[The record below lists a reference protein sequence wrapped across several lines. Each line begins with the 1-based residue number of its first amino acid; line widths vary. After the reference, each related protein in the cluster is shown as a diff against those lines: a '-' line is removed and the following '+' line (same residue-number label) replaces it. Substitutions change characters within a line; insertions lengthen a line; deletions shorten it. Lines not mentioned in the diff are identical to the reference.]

1 MNTSTLIIKTVVGR
15 KKIRMGF
22 IENDRLRVITNAK
35 RKKGLIKKAME
46 LSLLCGSEIL
56 LIIHEKSLSRTVMYS
71 SFQEASEQLFAD
83 VLVNKSATLSYSSED
98 VTWNFKFS
106 ISLCSPKIC
115 PMKRV

>member
-1 MNTSTLIIKTVVGR
+1 MGR

-71 SFQEASEQLFAD
+71 SLQETSEELFTD
-83 VLVNKSATLSYSSED
+83 VFVNKTATLSYSSED
-98 VTWNFKFS
+98 VTCILKFS

-115 PMKRV
+115 PTKKALLA